1 MSYIIKLYIHI
12 QKHPTSSFW
21 WRLIAANWQKIT
33 AISWLSK
40 IFFLNQTDTTS
51 TINHL
56 SSPFRRVMFFFGYT
70 VYNIQ
75 LIKSKLRDMIV
86 YYCIATTHLL
96 VIAQGC
102 PENWLDSRT
111 VVQLLLHLDLV
122 VWMVGINVF
131 PISKFRPWIFR

>member
-40 IFFLNQTDTTS
+40 IFFSKSDRHYFYYQPPIIPLQKGD
-51 TINHL
+51 
-56 SSPFRRVMFFFGYT
+56 VFFGYT

-86 YYCIATTHLL
+86 YCIATTHLL

-131 PISKFRPWIFR
+131 PISKLRSWIFR